1 MRKILF
7 ICFLLASGFSFSQT
21 ITGTVVDKDSGLPL
35 PFANVFVN
43 NTTIGAATDSEGRFR
58 ISGEFSSNIELVASF
73 VGYITE
79 VKTVSVK
86 EKAVLKIDFQLAFNE
101 SNLSEVELKA
111 KRDKSWERNLKMF
124 KEVFLAVPDD
134 PYGRDIEILNP
145 WVLDFERVKPEKGYN
160 YIKASADLP
169 LKLSNKALGYEIDYY
184 LQDFR
189 MLRNASRF
197 FGQAF
202 YREIPA
208 ADSLSSEVW
217 KLEKELNY
225 RNSVRHLALSLLL
238 KNFGSQGYE
247 LYQANPGVPKEDR
260 TNDFY
265 YELKKSIIPVMPET
279 IYTKPL
285 GNGTYRIFLP
295 DRIEVHHL
303 TKTWP
308 SDYYTNIY
316 HAISWILAPSG
327 YFDVDRSGILLHPTQ
342 LVLSGYMGRQRMAR
356 ALPLDFM
363 PKEGFDGFIE
373 DFQEF
378 QGRYL
383 KLNRLREKPWLSTNK
398 VFYYPGETLWF
409 GGMMNYQ
416 NSSQQDSLSRVVYV
430 DILNDKLKTVFQGTF
445 PIERGRI
452 SGGVV
457 LQDSLEKGNYLLRAY
472 TRWSLN
478 FGERD
483 IFEFPF
489 PILDTNELVEVK
501 SKEAEDFYG
510 ELEILPKYS
519 VQDSLTFRLLDLE
532 LKFRDEFENPVDA
545 EFLLSALD
553 AKAAADPD
561 SKYQLEN
568 ELDWLDVSLPE
579 TFDSELA
586 HPVEYGISVE
596 GKYFSSKK
604 RGELALP
611 ITLVLGDLEDFG
623 VVNSDSS
630 GRFWASGFYYKD
642 TAQIAIAALDEKL
655 KSTGSVSLVE
665 FTRPIFKGSFP
676 STKYTLISLPV
687 ESESFVDRSNDYILL
702 EEFVKEEDQ
711 VKETMADRNY
721 GYGEPT
727 QEVGPEDLEK
737 LTMAE
742 IFGKLRLKGK
752 KFGNYNYGESVGAPL
767 IIVDGQSFPFLSDI
781 EYSEMLDS
789 FEPSQLKSI
798 KVYSDNISKSIFG
811 MAGYSGVI
819 MIETKNGFRTG
830 PNSDKKFNSEGF
842 QIFPVVGFSDFPA
855 FPNNPPSDSYLKRKP
870 TLYWEPLGTTENG
883 TLKVKIK
890 VPYGLERL
898 AIKVEGRTPDGEAFS
913 RTLPIDLK

>member
-1 MRKILF
+1 MRKILL
-7 ICFLLASGFSFSQT
+7 ICFFLASGISFSQT
-21 ITGTVVDKDSGLPL
+21 ITGTVVEKGSGLPL

-43 NTTIGAATDSEGRFR
+43 NTTIGAATDAAGRFR

-73 VGYITE
+73 VGYVTE
-79 VKTVSVK
+79 VKTVSAKGKSTLNV
-86 EKAVLKIDFQLAFNE
+86 EFQLAFNE

-145 WVLDFERVKPEKGYN
+145 WVLDFERVKPEKGFN

-202 YREIPA
+202 YKEIAPE
-208 ADSLSSEVW
+208 DSTTSENW
-217 KLEKELNY
+217 KVEKELNY

-238 KNFGSQGYE
+238 KNFGSQGFE

-265 YELKKSIIPVMPET
+265 YEQKKSIIPVMPET

-303 TKTWP
+303 TKAWP
-308 SDYYTNIY
+308 NDYYTNIY

-383 KLNRLREKPWLSTNK
+383 KLNRLREKPWLTTNK
-398 VFYYPGETLWF
+398 VFYYPGETMWF
-409 GGMMNYQ
+409 GGLMNYQ

-430 DILNDKLKTVFQGTF
+430 DVLNDKLKTVYQGTF
-445 PIERGRI
+445 PIEKGRI
-452 SGGVV
+452 SGGLV
-457 LQDSLEKGNYLLRAY
+457 LPDTLERGNYLLRSY
-472 TRWSLN
+472 TRWGLN
-478 FGERD
+478 FGDRD

-489 PILDTNELVEVK
+489 PILDANEMVEVK
-501 SKEAEDFYG
+501 RKVEEDLYG
-510 ELEILPKYS
+510 DLQISPKYT
-519 VQDSLTFRLLDLE
+519 VQDSLTFRMLDLE
-532 LKFRDEFENPVDA
+532 LKLSDEFENPVDA
-545 EFLLSALD
+545 ELILSALD
-553 AKAAADPD
+553 LKVAADPD
-561 SKYQLEN
+561 SKYQLEE
-568 ELDWLDVSLPE
+568 ELNWLDEGLPE

-586 HPVEYGISVE
+586 HPIEYGISLE
-596 GKYFSSKK
+596 GKYFSEKK
-604 RGELALP
+604 REQLARP

-642 TAQIAIAALDEKL
+642 TAQIAIAALDDKM
-655 KSTGSVSLVE
+655 KSTGSVSLIE

-676 STKYTLISLPV
+676 STKYTLVSFPI
-687 ESESFVDRSNDYILL
+687 ESESFVDRFNDYILL
-702 EEFVKEEDQ
+702 EEFVKEED
-711 VKETMADRNY
+711 KARETMADRNY

-727 QEVGPEDLEK
+727 QQVGPEDLEK

-742 IFGKLRLKGK
+742 IFGKLRLRGK

-767 IIVDGQSFPFLSDI
+767 IIVDGQSFPFFSDI
-781 EYSEMLDS
+781 DYSEMLAS
-789 FEPSQLKSI
+789 FEPSQLESI

-819 MIETKNGFRTG
+819 MIETKKGFRTT
-830 PNSDKKFNSEGF
+830 PDSDNKFNPEGF
-842 QIFPVVGFSDFPA
+842 QIFSVAGFSDFPA

-870 TLYWEPLGTTENG
+870 TLYWDPLGHTEKG
-883 TLKVKIK
+883 VFKVKIK
-890 VPYGLERL
+890 VPYGLEQI
-898 AIKVEGRTPDGEAFS
+898 AIKVVGKTEDGEAFS
-913 RTLPIDLK
+913 KTLPIDLK